1 MLEEIAL
8 SISTALFFICT
19 IVVSAVLPMPR
30 DGADLPAET
39 VVHMDESFESYTVP
53 TSVRPMDITGEWS
66 CNGKIF
72 VFTRD
77 GKLLFGNH
85 SADYCFSDGKLT
97 VTFTVGDKKR
107 DYTAELEQVNSKL
120 IKLNGTPLYR
130 VK

>member
-30 DGADLPAET
+30 DGVELPAET
-39 VVHMDESFESYTVP
+39 VVHMDESSDRYTVP
-53 TSVRPMDITGEWS
+53 TSARPLDITGEWS
-66 CNGKIF
+66 CNGKTF

-85 SADYCFSDGKLT
+85 SADYSFSDGKLT
-97 VTFTVGDKKR
+97 VSFTAGGKKH
-107 DYTAELEQVNSKL
+107 DYTAELEQVDSKL